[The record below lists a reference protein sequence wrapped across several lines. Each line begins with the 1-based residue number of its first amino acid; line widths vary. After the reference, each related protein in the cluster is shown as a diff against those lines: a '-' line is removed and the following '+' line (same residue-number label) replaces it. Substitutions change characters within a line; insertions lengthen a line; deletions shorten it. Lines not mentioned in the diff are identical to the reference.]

1 MPPSWSGNM
10 SKVSS
15 NDFLPKSF
23 VTMLLI
29 LNLHATDMNALYA
42 ILSFISD
49 QSKNLDVVNHPT
61 VTFDHTLYVK
71 AVEIALSVNM
81 DIIVCLGGFH
91 QLMTFLG
98 SIGCVIEGSRLQ
110 NGLGTVYIPLTV
122 VHTLTEKAYSRV
134 NRGHILASSTLTS
147 MLLKKF

>member
-1 MPPSWSGNM
+1 
-10 SKVSS
+10 
-15 NDFLPKSF
+15 
-23 VTMLLI
+23 MLLI

-61 VTFDHTLYVK
+61 VTFDHTLYIK

-98 SIGCVIEGSRLQ
+98 SIGCVIEGSRL
-110 NGLGTVYIPLTV
+110 
-122 VHTLTEKAYSRV
+122 
-134 NRGHILASSTLTS
+134 
-147 MLLKKF
+147 